1 MIYLVSQIFFY
12 LAIAMI
18 TGVVTGWLLAQ
29 LRGRTALASVGMQVS
44 QMHRDIAHR
53 DAALLAAEQ
62 RVAELAA
69 QPQGPTV
76 SPVLEDIA
84 AQLREQCDAQATQVS
99 KLQFELARVHQEH
112 GAARASEEASNNL
125 ITALHAEIARL
136 RQQLQTRNAVS
147 PKPAEKLEL
156 ANKELEGRLIRKLS
170 EVDRLEQAL
179 AAEERRVRE
188 LEWERELQHKSLQV
202 LHQQLEMDRK
212 PAQRAA
218 G

>member
-12 LAIAMI
+12 LAIAMM

-29 LRGRTALASVGMQVS
+29 LRRRSELATVGSQVS
-44 QMHRDIAHR
+44 QLRRDVARR
-53 DAALLAAEQ
+53 DEALVAAEH

-69 QPQGPTV
+69 QVEEPKV
-76 SPVLEDIA
+76 SPALAEIT
-84 AQLREQCDAQATQVS
+84 AQLRTQCDAQSAQL
-99 KLQFELARVHQEH
+99 KALQLDQARVLQEH
-112 GAARASEEASNNL
+112 SAARAGEEASNNL
-125 ITALHAEIARL
+125 ITALHTEIARL
-136 RQQLQTRNAVS
+136 RHELQSNVAMN
-147 PKPAEKLEL
+147 PKQAEALEL
-156 ANKELEGRLIRKLS
+156 ANRELEGRLIRKLS

-188 LEWERELQHKSLQV
+188 LERERELQNKSLHV
-202 LHQQLEMDRK
+202 LHQQLEMERE

>member
-12 LAIAMI
+12 LAIAMV

-29 LRGRTALASVGMQVS
+29 LRRRSELAAVGSQVS
-44 QMHRDIAHR
+44 QLRRDIARR
-53 DAALLAAEQ
+53 DELLVAAEH

-69 QPQGPTV
+69 QVEEPKV
-76 SPVLEDIA
+76 SPALAEIT
-84 AQLREQCDAQATQVS
+84 AQLRTQCDAQSAQL
-99 KLQFELARVHQEH
+99 KALQLDQARVLQEH
-112 GAARASEEASNNL
+112 SAARAGEEASNNL
-125 ITALHAEIARL
+125 ITALHTEIARL
-136 RQQLQTRNAVS
+136 RHELQTNVAMN
-147 PKPAEKLEL
+147 PKQAEALEL
-156 ANKELEGRLIRKLS
+156 ANRELEGRLIRKLS

-188 LEWERELQHKSLQV
+188 LERERELQNKSLHV
-202 LHQQLEMDRK
+202 LHQQLEMERE

>member
-29 LRGRTALASVGMQVS
+29 LRRRSVLAAVGIQVS
-44 QMHRDIAHR
+44 QLRLDLARRDE
-53 DAALLAAEQ
+53 ALVMAEQ
-62 RVAELAA
+62 RAAELAA
-69 QPQGPTV
+69 RAQAPKT
-76 SPVLEDIA
+76 SPALADIA
-84 AQLREQCDAQATQVS
+84 VQLREQCDAQTAQLS
-99 KLQFELARVHQEH
+99 DLQIELARVHQEH
-112 GAARASEEASNNL
+112 GADIASEEASNNL

-136 RQQLQTRNAVS
+136 RQELQTRNAVN
-147 PKPAEKLEL
+147 PKQSEKLEL
-156 ANKELEGRLIRKLS
+156 ANKELEGRLIRKLG

-179 AAEERRVRE
+179 AAEERRVRQ
-188 LEWERELQHKSLQV
+188 LEREHELQNKSLHV
-202 LHQQLEMDRK
+202 LHQQLEMERE

>member
-12 LAIAMI
+12 LAIAMV

-29 LRGRTALASVGMQVS
+29 LRRRSELAAVGSQVS
-44 QMHRDIAHR
+44 QLRRDIARR
-53 DAALLAAEQ
+53 DEALVAAEH
-62 RVAELAA
+62 RVTELTA
-69 QPQGPTV
+69 QVEEPKV
-76 SPVLEDIA
+76 SPALAEIA
-84 AQLREQCDAQATQVS
+84 AQLRAQCDAQAAQL
-99 KLQFELARVHQEH
+99 KELQLDQARVLQEH
-112 GAARASEEASNNL
+112 SAARAGEEASNNL
-125 ITALHAEIARL
+125 ITALHTEIARL
-136 RQQLQTRNAVS
+136 RHELQTNVATN
-147 PKPAEKLEL
+147 PKQAEALEL

-188 LEWERELQHKSLQV
+188 LERERELQNKSLHV
-202 LHQQLEMDRK
+202 LHQQLEMERE